1 MATDV
6 QDISLNMPK
15 LKIQYLLIIVLAL
28 FARGGHLHAQEKAAD
43 AAPVPGVTLRPGDV
57 VKLWV
62 WREEEMTGEFA
73 VPETGVIVFPKIGP
87 WKVIGKST
95 ETLKQELLAEYLKY
109 LRNPSIEVTFL
120 RRVSVLGAVR
130 EPGLYPVDETMSV
143 ASVLALAGGAT
154 EVGKPDHVELF
165 RDGKKLV
172 TRISQRTR
180 ISDLP
185 LRSGDQLYVPERSW
199 VSRNGALV
207 STLLSGAI
215 SVAIAIIVNN

>member
-1 MATDV
+1 
-6 QDISLNMPK
+6 MPRQ
-15 LKIQYLLIIVLAL
+15 KIQYLLILVLAL
-28 FARGGHLHAQEKAAD
+28 FARAGDLYAQQD
-43 AAPVPGVTLRPGDV
+43 APDAMPQGSVTLRPGDV

-62 WREEEMTGEFA
+62 WREEEMTGEFP

-87 WKVIGKST
+87 WRVIGRST
-95 ETLKQELLAEYLKY
+95 TTLKEELLAEYRKY

-154 EVGKPDHVELF
+154 ENGKPDHVELF
-165 RDGKKLV
+165 RDGTKLV

-180 ISDLP
+180 ISELP

-199 VSRNGALV
+199 VSRNSALV